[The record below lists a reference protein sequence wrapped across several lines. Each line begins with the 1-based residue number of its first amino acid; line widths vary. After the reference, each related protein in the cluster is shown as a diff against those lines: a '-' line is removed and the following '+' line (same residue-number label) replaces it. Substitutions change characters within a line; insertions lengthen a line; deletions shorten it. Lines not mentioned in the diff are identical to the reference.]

1 MKRTNLGVATILMA
15 TIAASTAWA
24 QTQLNQNGQAL
35 DASLQTGSS
44 GYNRPSLQQDFRAR
58 NDLITGNVSG
68 GRAFQDN
75 VGYGSPGSF
84 GLLQVPLTGI
94 GGDAAQVFRF
104 RRDALAS
111 SPRAL
116 AGTQVGSASVSGNYA
131 GVFRNTNAF
140 PAITTGGQIV
150 NPDLVTGSR
159 EVVVVAPALT
169 RPGTRITNGS
179 VLLTDL
185 MQIGSE
191 RQLLNH
197 QLQGSQ
203 SKVHASPLL
212 GLRQIGTTPGQLLT
226 DHTQH
231 RVLVPG
237 VDADLDDSL
246 APNPVGLMGR
256 SQLSPDQLRFSAGFS
271 ASAIFAKQPVRVAPG
286 LVLGQQ
292 LQLRVDPLDPSEDL
306 DDRVKRLKAAIYSPL
321 GSYIAK
327 PGQDIY
333 LDLLMAIQH
342 HGQTQTAL
350 PNPDEMADVRAELAM
365 PSTAQIEEA
374 EQTRD
379 NALRKRLGIE
389 PLPEEVPSQIND
401 SPEATPEDSNQLQS
415 LMVQLNYDLP
425 RLKTLAGRRQSRA
438 NELIAKAEKALASGQ
453 YFSAERQYRQAM
465 IDAPKNPLIRAGL
478 LNSQI
483 GAGMIRSAAH
493 SLRILCEQHP
503 ELIATRYSQNL
514 LPDAA
519 RIEWLQ
525 GELRN
530 IIKDPASSS
539 APGLMLAYLGYQID
553 SRQLVRYGLAVAES
567 RSPKDPL
574 LPLLRNIWLD
584 ETRDRLVPGEPQ
596 K

>member
-1 MKRTNLGVATILMA
+1 MKRTNLGVSTILMA

-24 QTQLNQNGQAL
+24 QTQLNQNGQAI

-94 GGDAAQVFRF
+94 GGDEAQVFRF

-111 SPRAL
+111 SPHAL
-116 AGTQVGSASVSGNYA
+116 AGTRVGSASVSGNYA

-159 EVVVVAPALT
+159 EVVVVAPAPT
-169 RPGTRITNGS
+169 RLGTRITNDS
-179 VLLTDL
+179 VLTDL

-212 GLRQIGTTPGQLLT
+212 GLRQISTTPGQLPVE
-226 DHTQH
+226 HAPH

-246 APNPVGLMGR
+246 APNPMDLMGR
-256 SQLSPDQLRFSAGFS
+256 SPLSPDQLRLSAGFG
-271 ASAIFAKQPVRVAPG
+271 ASEIFAKQPVRVAPG

-292 LQLRVDPLDPSEDL
+292 LQLRVDPMDPSEDL
-306 DDRVKRLKAAIYSPL
+306 DNRVKRLKAAIYSPL
-321 GSYIAK
+321 GSYNAE

-350 PNPDEMADVRAELAM
+350 PNLDEMADVRAELAM

-389 PLPEEVPSQIND
+389 PLPEEVPSQVND

-415 LMVQLNYDLP
+415 LMVLLNYDLP
-425 RLKTLAGRRQSRA
+425 RLKTLAGHRQSRA
-438 NELIAKAEKALASGQ
+438 NELIAKAEKNLASGQ

-493 SLRILCEQHP
+493 NLRILCERHP

-514 LPDAA
+514 LPNAA

-525 GELRN
+525 GELRD
-530 IIKDPASSS
+530 IIKNPASSS

-584 ETRDRLVPGEPQ
+584 ETRDGLVPGEPQ